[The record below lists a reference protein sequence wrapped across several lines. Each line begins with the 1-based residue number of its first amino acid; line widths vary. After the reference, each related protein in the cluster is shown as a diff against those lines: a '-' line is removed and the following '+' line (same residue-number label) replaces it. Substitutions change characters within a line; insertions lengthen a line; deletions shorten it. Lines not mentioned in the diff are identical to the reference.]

1 MIHLEFTAHIDTSPP
16 IETFLCTNPNQTT
29 SAHCIIF
36 IMYPLR
42 KTHLKFI
49 IPHGCIIKRKIFF
62 GHCLFRHGTNPYIL
76 FAVFPRTPKRLIHR
90 GAGSHTERDAYP
102 VYIQNIPY
110 WPPASGL
117 HSQCH
122 FILDL
127 IIHVKKL
134 PNVPSG
140 YSSGYNRYTYSAV
153 PRCLYLRRM
162 THIYYQFIKYKLQS
176 FLC

>member
-76 FAVFPRTPKRLIHR
+76 FAVLPRTPKRLIHR

-102 VYIQNIPY
+102 VYIQNILI
-110 WPPASGL
+110 GL
-117 HSQCH
+117 QHPVYIVNGH

-127 IIHVKKL
+127 IIHVKNSQTYLQVIL
-134 PNVPSG
+134 PDIID
-140 YSSGYNRYTYSAV
+140 
-153 PRCLYLRRM
+153 
-162 THIYYQFIKYKLQS
+162 THIQQYPAVFTS
-176 FLC
+176 GE

>member
-16 IETFLCTNPNQTT
+16 IETFLCTNPDQTT

-62 GHCLFRHGTNPYIL
+62 GHCFFRHGTNPYIL
-76 FAVFPRTPKRLIHR
+76 FAVLPRTPKRLIHR

-102 VYIQNIPY
+102 VYIQNILI
-110 WPPASGL
+110 GL
-117 HSQCH
+117 QHPVYIINSH
-122 FILDL
+122 FILDF
-127 IIHVKKL
+127 IIHVKNSQTYLQIIL
-134 PNVPSG
+134 PDIIDAHIQQYPTVLTSG
-140 YSSGYNRYTYSAV
+140 
-153 PRCLYLRRM
+153 
-162 THIYYQFIKYKLQS
+162 K
-176 FLC
+176 